1 MRYSFGGVI
10 LILIGGL
17 FLLDNLGV
25 ADFGEV
31 ISTFWPL
38 ILIVWGFTV
47 LRNRRKPKPETC
59 DLPRTDIHQTLGG
72 ELIHES
78 NVFGDIFLSI
88 TSQVFKGGSINGTFG
103 DIELD
108 LSKTTF
114 AEGEHFLRIHGVF
127 GDCTIITPKDSAV
140 TVSASSTAGDLYVF
154 GQKKSGFSPSIDAVS
169 PSYANSTSRLKIM
182 VSITFG
188 DIKVS

>member
-1 MRYSFGGVI
+1 MRYSFGGII

-25 ADFGEV
+25 ADFGDV
-31 ISTFWPL
+31 VSTFWPL

-47 LRNRRKPKPETC
+47 LRNRRKPKPDTFGI
-59 DLPRTDIHQTLGG
+59 PRADIHQNIGG

-78 NVFGDIFLSI
+78 NVFGDIFLSL
-88 TSQVFKGGSINGTFG
+88 TSQSFKGGSINGTFG

-108 LSKTTF
+108 LSKVTF
-114 AEGEHFLRIHGVF
+114 AEGEHYLRVHGVF
-127 GDCTIITPKDSAV
+127 GDCRIITPNDSAV
-140 TVSASSTAGDLYVF
+140 TVSASSTAGNITVF
-154 GQKKSGFSPSIDAVS
+154 GQRKEGWSPAIDAVS
-169 PSYANSTSRLKIM
+169 PAYANSMSRLKIM

-188 DIKVS
+188 DIRVS